1 MEYDYNLEEIKESL
15 SLDNIE
21 EILIEFNA
29 EPERRNETIISRTVC
44 HGGDSAKLY
53 YYNNTGLFHCYTG
66 CSDPTFDI
74 FELVRKVMSRE
85 HPKPREDSAWNLP
98 EAVDWV
104 ARKFGYAPNIK
115 EDNSNFTIKQ
125 DLTILQNYDRIKEIN
140 VKTQEIELK
149 EYQAPFLQYLPK
161 PHLPWEQEG
170 IKKNVIDNHNICY
183 DPSLAGI
190 IIPHYDIDNRLIGIR
205 VRNLAEDAIE
215 KYGKYRPAYIG
226 GKMYNH
232 PLSLNLYNLNYSKE
246 NIRKIKKAIIFE
258 SEKSCLK
265 YASYFGPENDISVAS
280 CGSNVLKYQFWL
292 LHNLGAEEI
301 IIAYDRQYKKIGDGE
316 YQLWIKKLIKISQQ
330 YKMYC
335 NITFIFDTQNL
346 LDYKDAPVDKGEKI
360 FLQLFKERLDNN
372 GYQFR

>member
-1 MEYDYNLEEIKESL
+1 MDYDYNLEEIKESL

-115 EDNSNFTIKQ
+115 EDNSDFTIKQ

-170 IKKNVIDNHNICY
+170 IKKNIIDNHNICY

-232 PLSLNLYNLNYSKE
+232 PLGFNLYNLNNVKH
-246 NIRKIKKAIIFE
+246 NIQQMEKAFVFE

-265 YASYFGPENDISVAS
+265 YSSYFGSENDLSVGI
-280 CGSNVLKYQFWL
+280 CGSSFSAYQAWL
-292 LHNLGAEEI
+292 LIHQGAKEI
-301 IIAYDRQYKKIGDGE
+301 IIALDHDFTDIKSDEAKRIIRNLKQIHKKYGQYV
-316 YQLWIKKLIKISQQ
+316 KISFMWDKNNQ
-330 YKMYC
+330 
-335 NITFIFDTQNL
+335 L
-346 LDYKDAPVDKGEKI
+346 GYKDSPIDTSPEL
-360 FLQLFKERLDNN
+360 FLKLFKERINIYND
-372 GYQFR
+372 